1 MGKRFYGKHIDYKKT
16 GKPGVS
22 EHLKKKLILEKRRGG
37 RHPTAHAFNL
47 LVLRFRKLTNMAT
60 SSTKVKKKTSKKKDS
75 KWQSLVNGVGQ
86 TFTRSRIALRNLAKK
101 LYEFLD
107 AV

>member
-1 MGKRFYGKHIDYKKT
+1 MAKKFYGRHIDYKKT

-37 RHPTAHAFNL
+37 RSSIAHAIHIFF
-47 LVLRFRKLTNMAT
+47 LRFRKLANMAA
-60 SSTKVKKKTSKKKDS
+60 SSTKVKKTSKKKDS
-75 KWQSLVNGVGQ
+75 KWQNLVNGAKALL
-86 TFTRSRIALRNLAKK
+86 TRSLTALRNLGKK